1 MDETIENMDI
11 EEDDE
16 LRKFEANL
24 DSYYLSIKTWIEE
37 SKPYL
42 RKDFRLMDVAE
53 HLPMCRAYLSKVFNE
68 GFGSSFSG
76 VVRRYRIEEA
86 KRLLESEPSMRLGM
100 VSEMSGFS
108 SVGTFHRA
116 FAQACGVTPAQ
127 YRRDVLE
134 K

>member
-16 LRKFEANL
+16 LRKFDANL

-68 GFGSSFSG
+68 GFCSSFSG

>member
-1 MDETIENMDI
+1 MDI

-53 HLPMCRAYLSKVFNE
+53 HLPMCRAYL
-68 GFGSSFSG
+68 
-76 VVRRYRIEEA
+76 
-86 KRLLESEPSMRLGM
+86 
-100 VSEMSGFS
+100 
-108 SVGTFHRA
+108 
-116 FAQACGVTPAQ
+116 
-127 YRRDVLE
+127 
-134 K
+134 